1 MDFKNTIIILT
12 SNLGSQYLLDGIDA
26 KGEITPEARAQVEA
40 LLKQSFRPEFLNRLD
55 EIVFYK
61 PLTRE
66 NIFSIVDLLMNDLRK
81 RLDEQQLDVVLTDKA
96 KNYIIDQGYD
106 PIYGARPLKRF
117 LQRKV
122 ETLIG
127 RMIIADQVK
136 PNSTLVVDY
145 DGEKLFVTDQLGS

>member
-1 MDFKNTIIILT
+1 
-12 SNLGSQYLLDGIDA
+12 
-26 KGEITPEARAQVEA
+26 
-40 LLKQSFRPEFLNRLD
+40 
-55 EIVFYK
+55 
-61 PLTRE
+61 
-66 NIFSIVDLLMNDLRK
+66 MNDLRR
-81 RLDEQQLDVVLTDKA
+81 RLAEQQLNVTLTAKA
-96 KNYIIDQGYD
+96 KDYIIDQGYD

>member
-1 MDFKNTIIILT
+1 M
-12 SNLGSQYLLDGIDA
+12 
-26 KGEITPEARAQVEA
+26 EA

-66 NIFSIVDLLMNDLRK
+66 NIFSIVDLLMKDLRK
-81 RLDEQQLDVVLTDKA
+81 RLEEQQLDVTLTDAA
-96 KNYIIDQGYD
+96 KNYIVDQGYD

-127 RMIIADQVK
+127 RMIIADEVK

-145 DGEKLFVTDQLGS
+145 DGEKLFVTDQIDR